1 MRTEDVIIMVA
12 PNGARKTKADHSS
25 LPVSIE
31 DTASEAAL
39 CYAAGA
45 CALHAHVRDVNDEHV
60 LDAGLYR
67 ELIAEVARRAPGM
80 LIQVTSEA
88 VGIYTPEQQVEC
100 IQSVKPEMAS
110 MGLREISS
118 NYDRPDYAQ
127 QFFAW
132 CDDNRVHI
140 QHILFS
146 AEDFEHFLDYRDRGI
161 IPAGHRCVLFVLGR
175 YNVNF
180 QSEPAD
186 LDPFLQHDLSEL
198 DWFTCAFGHR
208 EQECVMAA
216 IEAGG
221 NARIGFENNLY
232 LPDGEVAA
240 NTAALV
246 DSLVATLR
254 QRDLAAAGSAEAR
267 QLLGIR
273 NA

>member
-1 MRTEDVIIMVA
+1 MVA
-12 PNGARKTKADHSS
+12 PNGARKTRSDHSR

-31 DTASEAAL
+31 DTVSEAAL
-39 CYAAGA
+39 CQSAGA
-45 CALHAHVRDVNDEHV
+45 SALHAHVRGANDEHV

-67 ELIAEVARRAPGM
+67 ELITEMATRAPGM
-80 LIQVTSEA
+80 LVQITSEA
-88 VGIYTPEQQVEC
+88 VGIYTPEQQIEC
-100 IQSVKPEMAS
+100 IQAVKPEMAS
-110 MGLREISS
+110 MVLREISS
-118 NYDRPDYAQ
+118 NFEQPEYAQ
-127 QFFAW
+127 RFFEW
-132 CDDNRVHI
+132 CDNNRVHI

-146 AEDFEHFLDYRDRGI
+146 AEDFEHFLDYREHGI

-186 LDPFLQHDLSEL
+186 LEPFLQHDLEGL
-198 DWFTCAFGHR
+198 DWFTCAFGQR

-232 LPDGEVAA
+232 LTNGEVAA
-240 NTAALV
+240 STAALV
-246 DSLVATLR
+246 DSLVDALR
-254 QRDLAAAGSAEAR
+254 QQGLAATGSDEAR

-273 NA
+273 SA

>member
-1 MRTEDVIIMVA
+1 MVA
-12 PNGARKTKADHSS
+12 PNGARKTRSDHSR

-31 DTASEAAL
+31 DTVSEAAL
-39 CYAAGA
+39 CQAAGA
-45 CALHAHVRDVNDEHV
+45 SALHAHVRGANDEHL

-67 ELIAEVARRAPGM
+67 ELIAEMDSRAPGM
-80 LIQVTSEA
+80 LVQITSEA
-88 VGIYTPEQQVEC
+88 VGIYSPEQQVEC
-100 IQSVKPEMAS
+100 IQAVKPEMAS

-118 NYDRPDYAQ
+118 NFEQAEYAR
-127 QFFAW
+127 QFFQW

-146 AEDFEHFLDYRDRGI
+146 TEDFEHFLDYRERGI

-186 LDPFLQHDLSEL
+186 LEPFLQHDLEGL

-232 LPDGEVAA
+232 LPNGEVAA
-240 NTAALV
+240 STAALV
-246 DSLVATLR
+246 DSLIDALR
-254 QRDLAAAGSAEAR
+254 QQGLTATTSDEAR